1 MKSFNVL
8 NYYEILE
15 IRANAS
21 DLEIRQAYKD
31 TLSIYNE
38 DSPVTY
44 SMFSDNER
52 DKILKTIGKAFSTL
66 IDRKS
71 RVEYDSVLVRSG
83 KVKKS
88 DLIKTDKQKLISI
101 FGDRSS
107 AGDNAFNR
115 KVKEKAKYREAKEI
129 SDQIISKELISGKD
143 LKRLRQ
149 AMSIELEEVYE
160 VTRIS
165 VSILKSIEENNAEG
179 LPSGI
184 YLQNFLKIYADF
196 FKIDSKKII
205 NGYLKNLK

>member
-52 DKILKTIGKAFSTL
+52 YEILKTIETAFSTL

-71 RVEYDSVLVRSG
+71 RINYDSMLVRSG
-83 KVKKS
+83 KVKQS
-88 DLIKTDKQKLISI
+88 DLIKTDKQKLITI

-107 AGDNAFNR
+107 TSDNAFNK
-115 KVKEKAKYREAKEI
+115 KVKGKTKYREAKEI
-129 SDQIISKELISGKD
+129 SDQILSKDLIAGND

-165 VSILKSIEENNAEG
+165 VSILKSIEENIDEE

-196 FKIDSKKII
+196 FKIDSKKVI